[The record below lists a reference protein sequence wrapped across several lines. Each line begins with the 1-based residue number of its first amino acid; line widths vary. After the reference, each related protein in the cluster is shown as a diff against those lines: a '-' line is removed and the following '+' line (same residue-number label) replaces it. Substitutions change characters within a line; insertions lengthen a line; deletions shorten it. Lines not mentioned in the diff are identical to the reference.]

1 MKTCW
6 LCGLSL
12 RSEQDNRWNYIWY
25 SKQALEKQI
34 MHWQDFCGLFAK
46 HNTRHNEKH
55 LFRHEQSTKSHSIR
69 KEPSELVFYCV
80 SLTLII
86 FGGLGSQP
94 QSYPNVTTPIK
105 IYGFINALE
114 V

>member
-1 MKTCW
+1 M
-6 LCGLSL
+6 
-12 RSEQDNRWNYIWY
+12 
-25 SKQALEKQI
+25 
-34 MHWQDFCGLFAK
+34 
-46 HNTRHNEKH
+46 
-55 LFRHEQSTKSHSIR
+55 
-69 KEPSELVFYCV
+69 FYCV